1 MSTAM
6 KTWSHT
12 LTDNQY
18 SKQIFGYSII
28 FARIFVGFVI
38 IKHNAIVE
46 AFEGSLGLLLFSRDW
61 WCLKCKADSRP
72 LPK

>member
-1 MSTAM
+1 M
-6 KTWSHT
+6 KT

-28 FARIFVGFVI
+28 FVRIFVGFVI

-46 AFEGSLGLLLFSRDW
+46 AFEGSLGLLLFGRD
-61 WCLKCKADSRP
+61 C
-72 LPK
+72 